1 MGNHGKNQST
11 FNTIETAAQIMTA
24 DKYHQTKLTII
35 HNENLEMS
43 ERVGNLPGNGP
54 MITLTP
60 PHLPLPHLPPPPPP
74 EVHGKVVLE
83 LHGFSLLS
91 GFKLNF

>member
-1 MGNHGKNQST
+1 MGNHGKRQST

-60 PHLPLPHLPPPPPP
+60 PPPP
-74 EVHGKVVLE
+74 EVRGKVVLE